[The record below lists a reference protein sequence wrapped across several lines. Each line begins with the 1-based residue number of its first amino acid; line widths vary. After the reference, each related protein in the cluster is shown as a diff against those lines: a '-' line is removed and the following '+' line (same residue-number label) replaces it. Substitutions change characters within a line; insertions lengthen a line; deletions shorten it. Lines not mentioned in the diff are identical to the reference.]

1 MTAHVMPHARTAG
14 SSLSGTLTL
23 TLGILFAA
31 AVVFAYPSSLS
42 GSVNPPDRV
51 RGTGPVR
58 GALS

>member
-1 MTAHVMPHARTAG
+1 MTAHVMPHARTAC
-14 SSLSGTLTL
+14 SSLS
-23 TLGILFAA
+23 GILFAA

-42 GSVNPPDRV
+42 VSVSPPDRV